1 VTGECEAASIAA
13 ARAAAVDDLAT
24 GVSGGSEIGASRRL
38 LTDVTTSSV
47 SAPPLL
53 ERLSAEMATVL
64 PRSQSMGSTLPF
76 SDTVGLR
83 ARAAAPPAVLPAPR
97 PPARPPRLAGGAGRT
112 GA

>member
-24 GVSGGSEIGASRRL
+24 GVSGGSEIGASRR